1 MVLNR
6 VDEGIDDR
14 IRTNHVDGGNYKTD
28 LKMEHVKIFITPREM
43 YKIGWGGDGNRLD
56 DMSAEWFRIT
66 SLLQD

>member
-1 MVLNR
+1 
-6 VDEGIDDR
+6 
-14 IRTNHVDGGNYKTD
+14 
-28 LKMEHVKIFITPREM
+28 MEHVKIFITPREM